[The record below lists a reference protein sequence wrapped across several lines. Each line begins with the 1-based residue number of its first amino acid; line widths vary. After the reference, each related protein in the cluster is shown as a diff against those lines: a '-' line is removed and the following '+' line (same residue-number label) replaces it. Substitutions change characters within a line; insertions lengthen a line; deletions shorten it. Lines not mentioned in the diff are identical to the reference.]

1 MRVVE
6 GNTKEYAPELEVKLT
21 DNSFGSDHV
30 SFQRAGIPAVL
41 AIELDDTNYPHY
53 HRATD
58 TVSET
63 TPKQAVDIIKGFAA
77 TLVDLVGVD

>member
-1 MRVVE
+1 MVE
-6 GNTKEYAPELEVKLT
+6 GNTKEYSADLQVRLT

-30 SFQRAGIPAVL
+30 SFQRAGIPAIL

-58 TVSET
+58 TVAQT
-63 TPKQAVDIIKGFAA
+63 TPKQAVDIVKGLAA
-77 TLVDLVGVD
+77 TLVDLAGED